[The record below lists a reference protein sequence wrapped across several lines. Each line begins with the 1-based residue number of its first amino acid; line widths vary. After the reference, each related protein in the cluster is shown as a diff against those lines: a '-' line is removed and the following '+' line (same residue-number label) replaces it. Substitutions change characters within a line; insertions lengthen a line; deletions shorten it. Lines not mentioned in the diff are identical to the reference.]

1 METIRNKGRARR
13 PARMILLVLLATVA
27 AGLFSGAS
35 AEETK
40 EETKGISVSTDFTI
54 ASKYVWRGLVLTD
67 DPVLQPS
74 LTLDYKSLNLNVWG
88 NTDLTDANGTPG
100 EINELDYTLSYSF
113 AVKNVNL
120 TLGVIQYTFPHTD
133 YEPTTEIYGSAGLDM
148 LLSPTVSIY
157 YDVDEV
163 NGLYGTL
170 GIGHSFSL
178 GEVYKGITPSLDLS
192 GSIGY
197 GSSNYNEG
205 YFGVHTS
212 GLVDLLLTATLS
224 VPIDEHLSVGPFVS
238 FSQVLDSDLKDAVEK
253 DNATFFGATLSLAF

>member
-1 METIRNKGRARR
+1 MEPIKNKGRVRRAARV
-13 PARMILLVLLATVA
+13 IILVLLATAA
-27 AGLFSGAS
+27 AGLFSVAS

-40 EETKGISVSTDFTI
+40 GPSISADITV
-54 ASKYVWRGLVLTD
+54 ASKYVWRGLILTD

-148 LLSPTVSIY
+148 LLSPTVNIY
-157 YDVDEV
+157 YDVDQV
-163 NGLYGTL
+163 GGVYGTV
-170 GIGHSFSL
+170 GISHSFSL
-178 GEVYKGITPSLDLS
+178 GEVYRGISPSLDLS
-192 GSIGY
+192 GSVGY
-197 GSSNYNEG
+197 GSSSYNEG
-205 YFGVHTS
+205 YFGVHSS
-212 GLVDLLLTATLS
+212 GFVDLLLTAGLAI
-224 VPIDEHLSVGPFVS
+224 PIDEHLSVGPFVS
-238 FSQVLDSDLKDAVEK
+238 FSQVIDSKLRDAVED
-253 DNATFFGATLSLAF
+253 DNTTFFGATLSFAF

>member
-1 METIRNKGRARR
+1 MHNTTSKGRARR
-13 PARMILLVLLATVA
+13 TASLFLLVLLATGA
-27 AGLFSGAS
+27 AGIFSGAS

-40 EETKGISVSTDFTI
+40 GPSVSADITV

-74 LTLDYKSLNLNVWG
+74 LTVDYKSLNLNVWG
-88 NTDLTDANGTPG
+88 NTDLTDVNGTPG

-113 AVKNVNL
+113 AVNKVNL
-120 TLGVIQYTFPHTD
+120 DLGVIQYTFPHTD
-133 YEPTTEIYGSAGLDM
+133 FEPTTEIYGSAGLDM
-148 LLSPTVSIY
+148 LLSPAVSIY

-170 GIGHSFSL
+170 GISHSFSL

-205 YFGVHTS
+205 YFGVHSS
-212 GLVDLLLTATLS
+212 GLVDLLMTATLS

-238 FSQVLDSDLKDAVEK
+238 FSQVLDSDLKDAVDK
-253 DNATFFGATLSLAF
+253 DHATFFGGTLSLAF

>member
-1 METIRNKGRARR
+1 MGTITNSKRARR
-13 PARMILLVLLATVA
+13 PERMILLVLLATAA
-27 AGLFSGAS
+27 AGLFSEAS
-35 AEETK
+35 A
-40 EETKGISVSTDFTI
+40 EETKGISVSTDFTV

-148 LLSPTVSIY
+148 LLSPTVNIY
-157 YDVDEV
+157 YDVDQV
-163 NGLYGTL
+163 GGVYGTV
-170 GIGHSFSL
+170 GISHSFSL
-178 GEVYKGITPSLDLS
+178 GEVYKGISPSLDLS
-192 GSIGY
+192 GSVGY
-197 GSSNYNEG
+197 GSPSYNEG

-212 GLVDLLLTATLS
+212 GFVDLLLTAELAI
-224 VPIDEHLSVGPFVS
+224 PIDEHLSVAPFVS
-238 FSQVLDSDLKDAVEK
+238 FSQVLDSKLRDAVED
-253 DNATFFGATLSLAF
+253 DNATFFGASLSFAF

>member
-1 METIRNKGRARR
+1 MHNTTDKGRARR
-13 PARMILLVLLATVA
+13 TARLIITVLLATAA
-27 AGLFSGAS
+27 AGIFSGAS

-40 EETKGISVSTDFTI
+40 GPSVSADITV

-74 LTLDYKSLNLNVWG
+74 LTVDYKSLNLNVWG
-88 NTDLTDANGTPG
+88 NTDLTDVNGTPG
-100 EINELDYTLSYSF
+100 ETNELDYTLSYSF
-113 AVKNVNL
+113 AVNKVNL

-133 YEPTTEIYGSAGLDM
+133 FEPTTEIYGSAGLDM

-157 YDVDEV
+157 YDVDQV

-170 GIGHSFSL
+170 GISHSFSL

-205 YFGVHTS
+205 YFGVDSS

-224 VPIDEHLSVGPFVS
+224 VPIDDHLFVGPFVS
-238 FSQVLDSDLKDAVEK
+238 FSQVLDSDLKDAVDK

>member
-1 METIRNKGRARR
+1 METTTNKGRARR
-13 PARMILLVLLATVA
+13 PARMILLVLLATA
-27 AGLFSGAS
+27 SAGLFSEAS

-40 EETKGISVSTDFTI
+40 GPSVSADFTV

-100 EINELDYTLSYSF
+100 EINELDYTLSYAF

-120 TLGVIQYTFPHTD
+120 TLGVIQYTFPHTG
-133 YEPTTEIYGSAGLDM
+133 YEPTTEIYGTAGLDM
-148 LLSPTVSIY
+148 LLSPTVNIY

-163 NGLYGTL
+163 GGVYGTV
-170 GIGHSFSL
+170 GISHSFPL
-178 GEVYKGITPSLDLS
+178 GEVYKGISPSLDLS
-192 GSIGY
+192 GSVGY

-205 YFGVHTS
+205 YFGVDSS
-212 GLVDLLLTATLS
+212 GFVDLLLTAGLAI
-224 VPIDEHLSVGPFVS
+224 PIDEHLSVGPYVS
-238 FSQVLDSDLKDAVEK
+238 FSQVIDSKLRDAVED
-253 DNATFFGATLSLAF
+253 DNATFFGVTLSYAF